1 MDRDQKDKEE
11 RSSSKKKEAR
21 SSSSPSATERDP
33 RRGLI
38 FGGSVQRPFENPGH
52 SGRGW
57 SFELDWGRAGGQGYQ
72 RS

>member
-1 MDRDQKDKEE
+1 MDRKQKKEEE

-21 SSSSPSATERDP
+21 SSSSPSATGRDP
-33 RRGLI
+33 RRGLF
-38 FGGSVQRPFENPGH
+38 FGGSVQRPLDNPGH
-52 SGRGW
+52 SGSGW